1 VRDVILLALGAVA
14 GVIATELFSVVKTR
28 YLARRSR
35 QDLLSWTER
44 DDPRTHAANVVAIL
58 GGGAVEGSL
67 YVTRS
72 TADQHVLPVLPEGD
86 GAFVGQLEPT
96 SDWPLS
102 VSREP
107 RRELHVDQR
116 VITESKKRGVELW
129 DGTVLYATGWD
140 ESAGLLQVARCNY
153 YAYVSFGEKVLR
165 ESDSTRGKKPYLR
178 AVDRFGEALQ
188 STQGPTVVAA
198 ATTCVFESDQGPV
211 TVVHR
216 RSSSV
221 VNGRGMYAVTPVF
234 GIEPHYSGTE
244 KSRFGVVVYNVLKE
258 ILEELF
264 GVAEI
269 KLSND
274 RPHAP
279 DPDWMFATEEG
290 RRLVAELEEGRL
302 SLFCSGACIDLTDG
316 SLILAVTAHFRDP
329 AFLAR
334 LKREAR
340 GSYEAGWFDG
350 QQFEF
355 LELTGS
361 DLEARMSVDRMIG
374 SSAYSLDRARLAF
387 LPQPTHP
394 AGSSPR
400 HQPG

>member
-1 VRDVILLALGAVA
+1 MRDVILLALGAVA
-14 GVIATELFSVVKTR
+14 GVMATELYSVLKAR
-28 YLARRSR
+28 YRAFRSQR
-35 QDLLSWTER
+35 DASSWTAR
-44 DDPRTHAANVVAIL
+44 DDPHRHAANVVEIFED
-58 GGGAVEGSL
+58 GAVEGSL

-72 TADQHVLPVLPEGD
+72 TADQHVLPVLPEDD
-86 GAFVGQLEPT
+86 GAFVGHLAPA

-102 VSREP
+102 VSGESRH
-107 RRELHVDQR
+107 ELHVDER
-116 VITESKKRGVELW
+116 VIAESKKRGVELW

-140 ESAGLLQVARCNY
+140 ASAGLVGVARCNY
-153 YAYVSFGEKVLR
+153 YSYVSFGDKVLR
-165 ESDSTRGKKPYLR
+165 ESDSTVGKKPYLS
-178 AVDRFGEALQ
+178 AVGRFSQALQ
-188 STQGPTVVAA
+188 SAQGPTVVAA
-198 ATTCVFESDQGPV
+198 ATTCVFESDKGPV
-211 TVVHR
+211 TVLHR

-234 GIEPHYSGTE
+234 GIEPNYSGTE
-244 KSRFGVVVYNVLKE
+244 KSRYGVVVYNVLKE
-258 ILEELF
+258 VLEELF

-279 DPDWMFATEEG
+279 DPDWMFATDAG

-302 SLFCSGACIDLTDG
+302 SLSCSGACIDLTDG

-350 QQFEF
+350 RQFEF

-361 DLEARMSVDRMIG
+361 DVEAMMTIDRMIG

-387 LPQPTHP
+387 LPEP
-394 AGSSPR
+394 AQDGSVT
-400 HQPG
+400 

>member
-1 VRDVILLALGAVA
+1 MRDVILLALGAVA
-14 GVIATELFSVVKTR
+14 GVIATELYSVLKAR

-35 QDLLSWTER
+35 QDLSSWTAR
-44 DDPRTHAANVVAIL
+44 DDPRRHAANVVEIFDDA
-58 GGGAVEGSL
+58 AVEGDL

-72 TADQHVLPVLPEGD
+72 TADQHVLPVLPEAD
-86 GAFVGQLEPT
+86 GTFVGQLEPT

-102 VSREP
+102 VSGEP
-107 RRELHVDQR
+107 RHELHVDQR
-116 VITESKKRGVELW
+116 VIAGSKKRGVELW

-140 ESAGLLQVARCNY
+140 ESAGLLRVARCNY
-153 YAYVSFGEKVLR
+153 YSYVSFGDKVLR
-165 ESDSTRGKKPYLR
+165 ESDSTRGKKPYLH
-178 AVDRFGEALQ
+178 AVGRFSQALR

-198 ATTCVFESDQGPV
+198 ATTCVFESDKGPV

-234 GIEPHYSGTE
+234 GIEPNYSGTE

-258 ILEELF
+258 VLEELF

-274 RPHAP
+274 KPHAP
-279 DPDWMFATEEG
+279 DPDWMFATDEG

-302 SLFCSGACIDLTDG
+302 SLSCTGACIDLTDG

-329 AFLAR
+329 AFLSR

-350 QQFEF
+350 RQFEF
-355 LELTGS
+355 LELTGP
-361 DLEARMSVDRMIG
+361 DLEAMMTTDRMIG
-374 SSAYSLDRARLAF
+374 SSAYSLDRARIAF
-387 LPQPTHP
+387 LPQPTHH
-394 AGSSPR
+394 AGSSQGD
-400 HQPG
+400 QPG

>member
-14 GVIATELFSVVKTR
+14 GVMATELYSVLKAR
-28 YLARRSR
+28 YRAFRSQR
-35 QDLLSWTER
+35 DASSWTAR
-44 DDPRTHAANVVAIL
+44 DDPRRHAATVVEIFED
-58 GGGAVEGSL
+58 GAVEGSL

-72 TADQHVLPVLPEGD
+72 TADRHVLPVLPDDD
-86 GAFVGQLEPT
+86 GAFVGLLEPA

-102 VSREP
+102 VSGE
-107 RRELHVDQR
+107 RRHQLHVDQR
-116 VITESKKRGVELW
+116 VIAESKKRGVELW

-140 ESAGLLQVARCNY
+140 ASAGLLSVARCNY
-153 YAYVSFGEKVLR
+153 YSYVSFGDKVLR
-165 ESDSTRGKKPYLR
+165 ESDSIGGKKPYLS
-178 AVDRFGEALQ
+178 AVGRFSQALQ
-188 STQGPTVVAA
+188 SAQGPTVVAA
-198 ATTCVFESDQGPV
+198 ATTCVFESDKGPV
-211 TVVHR
+211 TVLHR

-234 GIEPHYSGTE
+234 GIEPNYSGTE

-258 ILEELF
+258 VLEELF

-302 SLFCSGACIDLTDG
+302 SLSCSGACIDLTDG

-350 QQFEF
+350 RQFEF
-355 LELTGS
+355 LELTGP
-361 DLEARMSVDRMIG
+361 DVEAMMTIDRMIG

-387 LPQPTHP
+387 LPEP
-394 AGSSPR
+394 AQDGSVT
-400 HQPG
+400 